1 MMEPPASET
10 ASPDPT
16 SYPDLLT
23 SIVQRFVRLVGAP
36 TALNVARRVPGLT
49 VDQQGRVL
57 SYNQA
62 DPLGTIKQLLDAY
75 GEVFGDSVSL
85 PPQVARTVASVAP
98 DRSRSPTDVTPLRL
112 MIVDDHV
119 LFRSGLVRLLGA
131 QPDIR
136 LIGEAGTMRD
146 AIALAHNARPDLIL
160 MDISLPDGTGL
171 EATQAIL
178 AELPDTQIVFL
189 TVHDDDDHLFAAIRA
204 GGVGYLPKNV
214 GASELVS
221 RLRDVRRGE
230 AAISPAIARRILDEF
245 SRLPAPRFN
254 AAENVELTAR
264 ELEIVRMLARG
275 ASNRDIAERLVISEN
290 TVKNHVQ
297 NVLNKLHLHSRR
309 DVKDYARTRGLV
321 PPSNDSSS

>member
-1 MMEPPASET
+1 
-10 ASPDPT
+10 
-16 SYPDLLT
+16 
-23 SIVQRFVRLVGAP
+23 
-36 TALNVARRVPGLT
+36 
-49 VDQQGRVL
+49 
-57 SYNQA
+57 
-62 DPLGTIKQLLDAY
+62 
-75 GEVFGDSVSL
+75 
-85 PPQVARTVASVAP
+85 
-98 DRSRSPTDVTPLRL
+98 
-112 MIVDDHV
+112 
-119 LFRSGLVRLLGA
+119 
-131 QPDIR
+131 
-136 LIGEAGTMRD
+136 
-146 AIALAHNARPDLIL
+146 
-160 MDISLPDGTGL
+160 
-171 EATQAIL
+171 
-178 AELPDTQIVFL
+178 
-189 TVHDDDDHLFAAIRA
+189 
-204 GGVGYLPKNV
+204 
-214 GASELVS
+214 VS